1 MSAKQTSQK
10 IESEESHNIGAR
22 VAKGLS
28 TRMPFHSG
36 SKEGASKE
44 GAGESGIGQQALD
57 KRGETKDQ
65 IPQRN
70 FSDFKNIAS
79 KGENTNISAGQGDA
93 TGGAAA
99 GATTTG
105 GVVAG
110 RNIVGG
116 TSAGDLIGQEL
127 SGQTH
132 ISDDVF
138 NSGSSSQA
146 AATKGLY
153 SAGGLEL
160 GAGGG
165 GMLGQNVKQDLNQ
178 GAFSRETTTTA
189 ATAGTSGVKPTRI
202 VKNLSGSSY
211 KVTVLQ
217 EKLQAVSQKCK
228 TQLGLSASE
237 ISQRSP
243 TVDAFFDTVATERL
257 RWMPRDGSRLDCCLR
272 WASRLAYAVDAL
284 RESIGAFAPG
294 ANEAA
299 KLIWGFEI
307 LLLEVSVFE
316 HGEALGLDTNSSDI
330 V

>member
-10 IESEESHNIGAR
+10 MEPEESHNIGAR

-28 TRMPFHSG
+28 KRMSIHSG
-36 SKEGASKE
+36 SKEDPSKE
-44 GAGESGIGQQALD
+44 GTGESSIGQPALD
-57 KRGETKDQ
+57 KGGEIKDQ
-65 IPQRN
+65 ITQRDI
-70 FSDFKNIAS
+70 SGVQNIAG
-79 KGENTNISAGQGDA
+79 KEENTYNSASQGNA

-99 GATTTG
+99 GATAIG
-105 GVVAG
+105 GVAAG
-110 RNIVGG
+110 RNIAGG
-116 TSAGDLIGQEL
+116 TSAEDPIGQE
-127 SGQTH
+127 SR
-132 ISDDVF
+132 DVF
-138 NSGSSSQA
+138 TSGSSSQA
-146 AATKGLY
+146 AAKKALY
-153 SAGGLEL
+153 SAGGLGL
-160 GAGGG
+160 GG

-178 GAFSRETTTTA
+178 GAFSRETTTTT
-189 ATAGTSGVKPTRI
+189 ATTGTSGVQTTRT

-243 TVDAFFDTVATERL
+243 TVDAFFDAVATERL
-257 RWMPRDGSRLDCCLR
+257 RWMPRDGSRLDCSLR

-307 LLLEVSVFE
+307 LLLEVSVYE
-316 HGEALGLDTNSSDI
+316 HGEAPRLDTNSSDI